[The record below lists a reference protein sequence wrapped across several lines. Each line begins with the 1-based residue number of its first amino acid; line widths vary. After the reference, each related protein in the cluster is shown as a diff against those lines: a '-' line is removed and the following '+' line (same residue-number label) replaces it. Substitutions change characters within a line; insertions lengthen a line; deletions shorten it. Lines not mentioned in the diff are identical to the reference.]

1 MKSLPTEVGVGSGS
15 AAASGSG
22 GFRHRR
28 EGQVADRC
36 SIYHTAALAR
46 PGHPVPRLPAG
57 LPGRLLSPLP
67 ARALPL
73 NSSRCWRTGTFSF
86 SETRCFSVDTSS
98 SSDTWPGRG
107 WEQGLSPRARPR
119 APLPAS
125 PAWLARPLRPSP
137 RPGPAP
143 GGGRGR
149 ERYPAGRR
157 GRRHATCRL
166 HSRPWSAFTVSCM
179 TAAAASTPAGAHP
192 DCPPPCAAAPGA
204 RRNRP
209 PPPEAARGARPA
221 PRPRLRPAPTLSF
234 PEEESSRCPARAD
247 GSPMVTAPR
256 GREDGEEDRAR
267 PGGLRRGAGAWE
279 EGGPGAR
286 EPRLRPGPPCIPS
299 PRVEQ
304 V

>member
-179 TAAAASTPAGAHP
+179 TAAAASTPP
-192 DCPPPCAAAPGA
+192 VRTP
-204 RRNRP
+204 
-209 PPPEAARGARPA
+209 
-221 PRPRLRPAPTLSF
+221 
-234 PEEESSRCPARAD
+234 
-247 GSPMVTAPR
+247 TAPR
-256 GREDGEEDRAR
+256 RAPPPRAR
-267 PGGLRRGAGAWE
+267 AGTARRRRKQR
-279 EGGPGAR
+279 EGRAR
-286 EPRLRPGPPCIPS
+286 RPGPASGPPRPCHSRRRS
-299 PRVEQ
+299 PLGVPPGLTGPPW
-304 V
+304 